1 MITFTNPLNLFFLL
15 LFAHYVADYPMQ
27 QFLCR
32 VKNPNRKRGVDDDIA
47 DIPWTYGMT
56 AHCGIHAGFVL
67 LLTGSIFYSIFEFVV
82 HFATDWAKCEG
93 WIGYKTDQ
101 SIHVATKI
109 IIVTL
114 IFNDQIFKFLALA
127 LMAIAS

>member
-1 MITFTNPLNLFFLL
+1 MIFTNPLALFFLL

-32 VKNPNRKRGVDDDIA
+32 VKNPNRKRGIDDDIA

-67 LLTGSIFYSIFEFVV
+67 MLTGSVIFAMIEFVV
-82 HFATDWAKCEG
+82 HFATDWLKCEN
-93 WIGYKTDQ
+93 WIGYRTDQ
-101 SIHVATKI
+101 FIHVATKA
-109 IIVTL
+109 VFVAL
-114 IFNDQIFKFLALA
+114 IFHDQLIKFSVFA

>member
-1 MITFTNPLNLFFLL
+1 MIFTNPLALFFLL

-47 DIPWTYGMT
+47 EIPWTYGMT

-67 LLTGSIFYSIFEFVV
+67 LLTGSVAYAIFEFVV
-82 HFATDWAKCEG
+82 HFVTDWLKCEH

-101 SIHVATKI
+101 FIHVATKAV
-109 IIVTL
+109 IVTL
-114 IFNDQIFKFLALA
+114 IFHDQIFKFLVLA